1 MGSKQDSTGGTTPTK
16 GKAVQVVAGVGGVR
30 SSEEAVPDLWFGQN
44 TEERRDATC
53 SAGWRRN
60 SELVTAHQGY
70 KRQESS
76 GIAIPHWRYRP
87 LVGIERNP
95 ESRMRENRLSGLMRG
110 GGERSLAFVPVSP
123 CPCLLYTDC
132 NHFWISAGTFP
143 KGRIA
148 KRRV

>member
-1 MGSKQDSTGGTTPTK
+1 MASKQDSTGGTTPTK

-95 ESRMRENRLSGLMRG
+95 ESRMRKKPPVRFDEGRGRTVMGLCACQSVPLPTLHTIQLSL
-110 GGERSLAFVPVSP
+110 
-123 CPCLLYTDC
+123 
-132 NHFWISAGTFP
+132 SACQW
-143 KGRIA
+143 
-148 KRRV
+148 V